1 MSENE
6 KKPRASRRPAYL
18 SGPSG
23 PAKTSLEAPPP
34 SADKAESVAK
44 EPEAVQEDREL
55 YRWKTWLL
63 PRRPALSAVVVVVL
77 VGCLGLAY
85 WAFPQ
90 PIFMVV
96 IGLIL
101 INRLAPYLFPVTWVF
116 TEETAGYKTF
126 LAKDVRKWGQI
137 FTYYE
142 YPDGVLLSND
152 LRTIRGRLRE
162 GLFVYYEPGGA
173 NKERVLEVVKAKLKP
188 PKEAMAPKGEQEF
201 KGGVGSAL
209 RRIRRV
215 RGKE

>member
-18 SGPSG
+18 SGPAGSV
-23 PAKTSLEAPPP
+23 KTSQETAAPRVEKPQEA
-34 SADKAESVAK
+34 AK
-44 EPEAVQEDREL
+44 QPEAAQEDREL

-63 PRRPALSAVVVVVL
+63 PRRPALSAVVVIVL
-77 VGCLGLAY
+77 VLCLGLAY

-90 PIFMVV
+90 PLFMVV

-101 INRLAPYLFPVTWVF
+101 INRLAPYLFPVTWIF
-116 TEETAGYKTF
+116 TEETAGYKTL

-152 LRTIRGRLRE
+152 LRTVRGRLRE

-188 PKEAMAPKGEQEF
+188 PKEAMAPKDAQEF